1 MKRGGKIR
9 GIKLYGVYEGEDG
22 DRDVEKEE
30 VEKERGLRWWLSGE
44 IRSYVKRWI
53 EF

>member
-9 GIKLYGVYEGEDG
+9 GIKFYGVYEGEEGESDL
-22 DRDVEKEE
+22 EKDE
-30 VEKERGLRWWLSGE
+30 VEKERGLRWCLGGE
-44 IRSYVKRWI
+44 VRRYVKKWI